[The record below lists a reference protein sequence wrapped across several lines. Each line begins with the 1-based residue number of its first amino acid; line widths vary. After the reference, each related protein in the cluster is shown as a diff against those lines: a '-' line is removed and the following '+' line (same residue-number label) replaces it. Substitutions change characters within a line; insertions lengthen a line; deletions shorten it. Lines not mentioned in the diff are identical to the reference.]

1 MCGIGDE
8 GAAILGSSMNFLFRD
23 TRGPRLC
30 PRGAVVAIG
39 AFDGVHRG
47 HQALV
52 GRALARAK
60 ALGCEAVVL
69 GFEPLPREFFGR
81 GGPLPRLTTARE
93 KIERTRSLG
102 IDRIGLLRFNAALSN
117 TSAEDFVQQILVGRL
132 GAREVWIGPD
142 FRFGHGRRGD
152 VAMLREMGA
161 ELGFDAHTIEPVLVD
176 GERVSSTR
184 IRAALL
190 AGDHALARTLLGR
203 DFAIAG
209 RVIHG
214 QKLGRT
220 LGYPTA
226 NIPLGRRLPPV
237 HGIYAVR
244 VSGPGL
250 RDWPSV
256 ASLGTRPTV
265 NGRELLLEA
274 HLFDFDGDLY
284 GRRLRVDF
292 VAKIRD
298 EARFANLDDLTA
310 RMHLDS
316 IEARRILSESTST
329 LRELA

>member
-1 MCGIGDE
+1 MK
-8 GAAILGSSMNFLFRD
+8 FLFRD

-30 PRGAVVAIG
+30 PRGAVIAIG
-39 AFDGVHRG
+39 AFDGLHRG

-52 GRALARAK
+52 GRALARAR
-60 ALGCEAVVL
+60 ALDCAAVVL

-81 GGPLPRLTTARE
+81 GGPMPRLTTARE
-93 KIERTRSLG
+93 KIELTRSLG
-102 IDRIGLLRFNAALSN
+102 IDRLGLLRFNAALSN
-117 TSAEDFVQQILVGRL
+117 TSAEDFVQQILVHRL

-152 VAMLREMGA
+152 VAMLRDLGA
-161 ELGFDAHTIEPVLVD
+161 ELGFSAYTIEPVLVD

-184 IRAALL
+184 VRAALL
-190 AGDHALARTLLGR
+190 AGDHVAARELLGR

-244 VSGPGL
+244 VSGAGL
-250 RDWPSV
+250 HDWPSV

-298 EARFANLDDLTA
+298 EARFANLDDLTV

-316 IEARRILSESTST
+316 IEARRILSEFPSTQ
-329 LRELA
+329 RELA

>member
-1 MCGIGDE
+1 
-8 GAAILGSSMNFLFRD
+8 MNFLFRD
-23 TRGPRLC
+23 SRGPRLC
-30 PRGAVVAIG
+30 PRGSVVAIG

-47 HQALV
+47 HQALI
-52 GRALARAK
+52 GRALARAEERD
-60 ALGCEAVVL
+60 CDAVAL
-69 GFEPLPREFFGR
+69 GFEPLPREFFGHGR
-81 GGPLPRLTTARE
+81 PLPRLTTARE
-93 KIERTRSLG
+93 KIERMRTLG
-102 IDRIGLLRFNAALSN
+102 IDRIGLLRFDTALSN
-117 TSAEDFVQQILVGRL
+117 TSAEDFVQEILVGRL
-132 GAREVWIGPD
+132 GAREVWVGPD
-142 FRFGHGRRGD
+142 FHFGHGRRGD
-152 VAMLREMGA
+152 VAMLRELGR
-161 ELGFDAHTIEPVLVD
+161 ELGFSACTIEPFLID

-190 AGDHALARTLLGR
+190 AGDHALARQLLGR
-203 DFAIAG
+203 DFAIGG

-226 NIPLGRRLPPV
+226 NISLGRRLPPV

-244 VSGPGL
+244 VNGVGL
-250 RDWPSV
+250 HDWPSV

-265 NGRELLLEA
+265 HGRELLLEA

-316 IEARRILSESTST
+316 IEARRILSEFPSTQ
-329 LRELA
+329 RELA

>member
-1 MCGIGDE
+1 
-8 GAAILGSSMNFLFRD
+8 MNFLFRD
-23 TRGPRLC
+23 IRGPRLC
-30 PRGAVVAIG
+30 PQGSVVAIG
-39 AFDGVHRG
+39 AFDGLHRG
-47 HQALV
+47 HQALI
-52 GRALARAK
+52 GRALARART
-60 ALGCEAVVL
+60 LGCAAVVL

-81 GGPLPRLTTARE
+81 GGPMPRLTTARE
-93 KIERTRSLG
+93 RIELTRAFG
-102 IDRIGLLRFNAALSN
+102 VDRLGLLRFNAALSN
-117 TSAEDFVQQILVGRL
+117 TSAEDFVRFVLVERL
-132 GAREVWIGPD
+132 NANEVWVGAD

-152 VAMLREMGA
+152 LAMLHAMGGK
-161 ELGFDAHTIEPVLVD
+161 LGFSAHAIEPVLIE

-184 IRAALL
+184 VRSALL
-190 AGDHALARTLLGR
+190 AGDHALARRLLGR
-203 DFAIAG
+203 DFAISG

-226 NIPLGRRLPPV
+226 NIALRKRLPPV

-244 VSGPGL
+244 VIGAGL

-265 NGRELLLEA
+265 NGRELLLEV

-284 GRRLRVDF
+284 GQRLHVDF

-310 RMHLDS
+310 RMHLDA
-316 IEARRILSESTST
+316 IEARRILSDLPSNQ
-329 LRELA
+329 RELA

>member
-1 MCGIGDE
+1 M
-8 GAAILGSSMNFLFRD
+8 SFLFRD

-30 PRGAVVAIG
+30 PRGAVIAIG
-39 AFDGVHRG
+39 AFDGLHRG
-47 HQALV
+47 HQALI
-52 GRALARAK
+52 GRALARARE
-60 ALGCEAVVL
+60 LECEAVVL

-81 GGPLPRLTTARE
+81 GGPLLRLSTVRE
-93 KIERTRSLG
+93 KVKLTHALG
-102 IDRIGLLRFNAALSN
+102 IDRLGLLRFNQALAS
-117 TSAEDFVQQILVGRL
+117 TTAEDFVRQVLVERL
-132 GAREVWIGPD
+132 AAREVWIGPD
-142 FRFGHGRRGD
+142 FRFGQGRRGD
-152 VAMLREMGA
+152 VAMLRAMGA
-161 ELGFDAHTIEPVLVD
+161 ELGFSAEHIEPVLVD

-184 IRAALL
+184 VRTALL
-190 AGDHALARTLLGR
+190 AGDHALARRLLGR
-203 DFAIAG
+203 NFAISG

-226 NIPLGRRLPPV
+226 NLPLGERLPPV

-244 VSGPGL
+244 VTGAGL
-250 RDWPSV
+250 RHWPSV

-298 EARFANLDDLTA
+298 EERFANLDDLTA
-310 RMHLDS
+310 RMHLDA

-329 LRELA
+329 ERELA

>member
-1 MCGIGDE
+1 M
-8 GAAILGSSMNFLFRD
+8 SFLFRD
-23 TRGPRLC
+23 TLGPRLC

-39 AFDGVHRG
+39 AFDGLHLG

-52 GRALARAK
+52 SHACASARAS
-60 ALGCEAVVL
+60 GRDAVL
-69 GFEPLPREFFGR
+69 LSFEPLPREFFGR
-81 GGPLPRLTTARE
+81 GGPLPRLATARD
-93 KIERTRSLG
+93 KIERARLLG
-102 IDRIGLLRFNAALSN
+102 VDGVGLLRFNAALSN
-117 TSAEDFVQQILVGRL
+117 LTAEAFVLRILVERL
-132 GAREVWIGPD
+132 NAREVWIGPD

-152 VAMLREMGA
+152 VAMLRDMGA
-161 ELGFDAHTIEPVLVD
+161 ELGFTVQTIAPVLVD
-176 GERVSSTR
+176 GDRVSSTR
-184 IRAALL
+184 VRAALV
-190 AGDHALARTLLGR
+190 AGDHALARRLLGR

-226 NIPLGRRLPPV
+226 NLPIGNRLPPV

-244 VSGPGL
+244 VSGAGL
-250 RDWPSV
+250 HDWPSV

-274 HLFDFDGDLY
+274 HLFDFAGDLY
-284 GRRLRVDF
+284 GQRLRVDF

-310 RMHLDS
+310 RMNLDA
-316 IEARRILSESTST
+316 IEARRILSDIPSTQ
-329 LRELA
+329 RELA

>member
-1 MCGIGDE
+1 M
-8 GAAILGSSMNFLFRD
+8 SFLFRD

-30 PRGAVVAIG
+30 PRGAVIAIG
-39 AFDGVHRG
+39 AFDGLHRG
-47 HQALV
+47 HQALI
-52 GRALARAK
+52 GRASARARE
-60 ALGCEAVVL
+60 LGCEVVVL

-81 GGPLPRLTTARE
+81 GGPMPRLTTARE
-93 KIERTRSLG
+93 KIELTRAFG
-102 IDRIGLLRFNAALSN
+102 VDRLGLLRFNAALSN
-117 TSAEDFVQQILVGRL
+117 MSAEDFVLHVLSGRL

-152 VAMLREMGA
+152 FAMLNAMGV
-161 ELGFDAHTIEPVLVD
+161 ELGFAARTIEPVLID

-190 AGDHALARTLLGR
+190 AGDHVLARRLLGR

-209 RVIHG
+209 RVVHG

-226 NIPLGRRLPPV
+226 NLPLGKRLPPV

-244 VSGPGL
+244 VSGAGL
-250 RDWPSV
+250 SDWPSV

-284 GRRLRVDF
+284 GQRLRVDF

>member
-1 MCGIGDE
+1 
-8 GAAILGSSMNFLFRD
+8 MNFLFRD

-39 AFDGVHRG
+39 AFDGLHRG
-47 HQALV
+47 HQALI
-52 GRALARAK
+52 GRAK
-60 ALGCEAVVL
+60 ARARDLDCEAVVL
-69 GFEPLPREFFGR
+69 GFEPLPREYFGR

-93 KIERTRSLG
+93 KIELTHAMG
-102 IDRIGLLRFNAALSN
+102 IDRLGLLRFNSTLAS
-117 TSAEDFVQQILVGRL
+117 TSAEDFVQQILVQRL

-142 FRFGHGRRGD
+142 FRFGHSRRGD
-152 VAMLREMGA
+152 VAMLRDLGT
-161 ELGFDAHTIEPVLVD
+161 ELGFSAHTIEPVRID
-176 GERVSSTR
+176 GERASSTR
-184 IRAALL
+184 VRAALL
-190 AGDHALARTLLGR
+190 TGDHALASALLGR
-203 DFAIAG
+203 DFAISG

-226 NIPLGRRLPPV
+226 NIPLGQRLPPV

-244 VSGPGL
+244 VQGAGL
-250 RDWPSV
+250 RDWPAV

-284 GRRLRVDF
+284 GQRLRVDF

-298 EARFANLDDLTA
+298 EARFADLDDLTA

-316 IEARRILSESTST
+316 IEARRILSESTSNQ
-329 LRELA
+329 RELA

>member
-1 MCGIGDE
+1 
-8 GAAILGSSMNFLFRD
+8 MNFLFRD

-30 PRGAVVAIG
+30 PRGSAVAIG

-47 HQALV
+47 HQALI

-60 ALGCEAVVL
+60 TLGCEAVVL

-93 KIERTRSLG
+93 KIALTQALG
-102 IDRIGLLRFNAALSN
+102 IDRLGLLRFNAALSN

-152 VAMLREMGA
+152 VAMLRDLGA
-161 ELGFDAHTIEPVLVD
+161 ELGFSAHAIEPVLID

-190 AGDHALARTLLGR
+190 AGDHALARSLLGR
-203 DFAIAG
+203 DFAIGG

-226 NIPLGRRLPPV
+226 NIALRKRLPPV

-244 VSGPGL
+244 VSGAGL

-284 GRRLRVDF
+284 GQRLRVDF
-292 VAKIRD
+292 VGKIRD

-316 IEARRILSESTST
+316 IEARRILSESPST
-329 LRELA
+329 QRELA

>member
-1 MCGIGDE
+1 MK
-8 GAAILGSSMNFLFRD
+8 FLFRD

-30 PRGAVVAIG
+30 PRGAVIAIG
-39 AFDGVHRG
+39 AFDGLHRG

-52 GRALARAK
+52 GRALARAR
-60 ALGCEAVVL
+60 ALGCAAVLL

-81 GGPLPRLTTARE
+81 GGRLPRLTTARE
-93 KIERTRSLG
+93 KIELTQALG
-102 IDRIGLLRFNAALSN
+102 IDRLGLLRFNAAPSN
-117 TSAEDFVQQILVGRL
+117 TSAEDFVQQILVHRL
-132 GAREVWIGPD
+132 AAREVWIGPD

-152 VAMLREMGA
+152 VAMLRDLGA
-161 ELGFDAHTIEPVLVD
+161 ELGFSAHTIEPVLVD

-184 IRAALL
+184 VRAALQ
-190 AGDHALARTLLGR
+190 AGDHVAARELLGR
-203 DFAIAG
+203 DFAIGG

-244 VSGPGL
+244 VSGAGL
-250 RDWPSV
+250 HDWPSV

-298 EARFANLDDLTA
+298 EARFANLDDLTV

-316 IEARRILSESTST
+316 IEARRILSEFPSTQ
-329 LRELA
+329 RELA